1 MALLRGNFP
10 IIVAQIVQA
19 NFLEG
24 LLECSEMCI
33 IPGTSYAFLRSL
45 QRFICNHR
53 SSIKRRCMTLL
64 SS

>member
-33 IPGTSYAFLRSL
+33 IPGTSYGESL
-45 QRFICNHR
+45 
-53 SSIKRRCMTLL
+53 
-64 SS
+64 